1 MPIHIHEDLPVAL
14 FVRNTNENLA
24 NNLCDGALRL
34 SDFSPDGRLN
44 AQKLFDEDLAE
55 VEALRSKTRFGQ
67 QEAASFAT
75 TMPARSNGKPK
86 NRPPLAPLVVRDHP
100 NGDELEVT
108 RRTMGAT
115 IAEQEATIEALNATI
130 AHNEKTI
137 ELMRNLIIS
146 FCAFCQHKRG

>member
-24 NNLCDGALRL
+24 ENYLNGALR
-34 SDFSPDGRLN
+34 SDDFSPDGRLDIKEFN
-44 AQKLFDEDLAE
+44 EDDRAE
-55 VEALRSKTRFGQ
+55 VDALRSKTRFGM

-100 NGDELEVT
+100 NVDELEVT